1 MNLDALLNHFGLAV
15 HPFARAVPEAGL
27 LRHRSFVEALV
38 RLTLAVDTRTPALLT
53 AEPGLGKSTLLGVFA
68 DSLDKSKV
76 RLVYTPLCSCGPFG
90 LVGQLAAH
98 YGVRA
103 RRSAAQTAQAI
114 LEELSHTE
122 RTEILVLDEAHR
134 LPDHSLDELRLL
146 SNLDFDRTP
155 PFSLLL
161 VGQSPLRAR
170 LTESEHASLAQ
181 RLAIRAT
188 LSPLSEAESG
198 EYLDRRLRAAGA
210 RATLFRPAAAGRVF
224 EKTCGV
230 LRLINNLA
238 SASLLAAA
246 TRGRKHIDLQDVDD
260 ASFDQENN

>member
-1 MNLDALLNHFGLAV
+1 MNLDTLLNHFGLAV

-27 LRHRSFVEALV
+27 LRHRSFTEAMV
-38 RLTLAVDTRTPALLT
+38 RLTLAVDTRTPVLLT

-76 RLVYTPLCSCGPFG
+76 RLVYTALCSCGPFG
-90 LVGQLAAH
+90 LVGQLAER
-98 YGVRA
+98 YGVRT

-114 LEELSHTE
+114 LDELARTD

-146 SNLDFDRTP
+146 GNLDFDRTP
-155 PFSLLL
+155 PFALVLAGQSLL
-161 VGQSPLRAR
+161 RTR
-170 LTESEHASLAQ
+170 LAESAHSSLAQ
-181 RLAIRAT
+181 RLSIRAS
-188 LSPLSEAESG
+188 LGPLSESESA
-198 EYLDRRLRAAGA
+198 EYLEHRLRAAGA
-210 RATLFRPAAAGRVF
+210 RATLFRPAAAARIF

-230 LRLINNLA
+230 LRLIGNLA
-238 SASLLAAA
+238 TASLLAAGS
-246 TRGRKHIDLQDVDD
+246 RGRKHVDLQDVDD